1 MANTMVR
8 TKDKHGQK
16 KRRLPKYAA
25 AMDKSLLL
33 IILILVVFGL
43 VMVFSA
49 SAPAASY
56 YMNNPYHYVI
66 RQAIFAAL
74 GFASLFIL
82 SNIDYHFYGK
92 LALPILIGSFLLLF
106 AVYIPG
112 LGVETNGA
120 RRWIGYGVFSLQPS
134 EVAKVAVII
143 YFAYSLSIIKDKIKL
158 FWGGLFRYLVIL
170 GAFAVVLML
179 EPHFSGTVVI
189 MGTAVIM
196 LLIAGARL
204 RHFALLSLP
213 VIPAAV
219 YIILKEPYRLER
231 VTTFLNPFADPSDA
245 GFQIVQSLYAIGSGG
260 IFGLGLGMSRQKFLY
275 IPEPQNDFIFSI
287 ICEELG
293 LLGAVVVLSLF
304 AVLIWK
310 GYRLAQDAPDLFG
323 ALLAAGITSLIAIQV
338 VINIAVVTSSV
349 PVTGMALPF
358 FSYGGTSL
366 FILLS
371 CMGILLNIS
380 RQASTRKAGGN
391 L

>member
-1 MANTMVR
+1 MANTTVR
-8 TKDKHGQK
+8 TKDKRSTK
-16 KRRLPKYAA
+16 KKQMTKTVGSLDR
-25 AMDKSLLL
+25 SLLL
-33 IILILVVFGL
+33 IILVLVVFGL

-56 YMNNPYHYVI
+56 YMDNPYHYVI
-66 RQAIFAAL
+66 RQGIFALL
-74 GFASLFIL
+74 GFASMFIL
-82 SNIDYHFYGK
+82 SFVDYHFYGRF
-92 LALPILIGSFLLLF
+92 ALPILVGCFLLLF

-112 LGVETNGA
+112 LGVVSNGA

-134 EVAKVAVII
+134 ELAKVGVII
-143 YFAYSLSIIKDKIKL
+143 YFAYSLSVIKDRIQQ
-158 FWGGLFRYLVIL
+158 FWGGLVRYLVIL
-170 GAFAVVLML
+170 GAFGVVLML

-189 MGTAVIM
+189 VGTAVIM
-196 LLIAGARL
+196 LIIAGARL
-204 RHFALLSLP
+204 KHFALLSLP
-213 VIPAAV
+213 IIPAAV
-219 YIILKEPYRLER
+219 YMIWKEPYRLER

-293 LLGAVVVLSLF
+293 LLGALAVLTLF
-304 AVLIWK
+304 AVLLWK

-323 ALLAAGITSLIAIQV
+323 SLLAAGITSLIAIQV
-338 VINIAVVTSSV
+338 IINIAVVTSSV

-380 RQASTRKAGGN
+380 RQSMKKVGGN
-391 L
+391 

>member
-8 TKDKHGQK
+8 TKDKRNAG
-16 KRRLPKYAA
+16 KRRITKTTGGL
-25 AMDKSLLL
+25 DKSLLL
-33 IILILVVFGL
+33 IILVLVVFGL

-56 YMNNPYHYVI
+56 YKNNPYHYVI
-66 RQAIFAAL
+66 RQGIFALL
-74 GFASLFIL
+74 GFASMFIL
-82 SNIDYHFYGK
+82 SFVDYHLYGR

-106 AVYIPG
+106 TVYIPG
-112 LGVETNGA
+112 LGVVSNGA

-134 EVAKVAVII
+134 EVAKVGVII
-143 YFAYSLSIIKDKIKL
+143 YFAYSLSVIKDRIQQ
-158 FWGGLFRYLVIL
+158 FWGGLVRYLVIL
-170 GAFAVVLML
+170 GAFAIVLML

-189 MGTAVIM
+189 AGTAVIM
-196 LLIAGARL
+196 LLIAGARM

-213 VIPAAV
+213 IIPAAA
-219 YIILKEPYRLER
+219 YMIWKEPYRLER

-293 LLGAVVVLSLF
+293 LLGAVAVLTLF
-304 AVLIWK
+304 AVLLWK

-323 ALLAAGITSLIAIQV
+323 SLLAAGITSLIAIQV

-380 RQASTRKAGGN
+380 RQSMMKVGGN
-391 L
+391 